1 VPCLLDVV
9 YNFHDIFDLRS
20 LEGIPFCFAGPC
32 LVARFGRTSLA
43 WAYMGQGAHKLDV
56 VGPHTGSQ
64 RHAFGG
70 LHDIIDDLIHPLVPK
85 RLA

>member
-9 YNFHDIFDLRS
+9 YTCHDIFDLRS
-20 LEGIPFCFAGPC
+20 LEGVPFCFAGPC
-32 LVARFGRTSLA
+32 LVASFGRTSLA
-43 WAYMGQGAHKLDV
+43 WASMGQEAHRLDV

-70 LHDIIDDLIHPLVPK
+70 LHGIMEDLTQPLVPK